1 MWENGEKCESVL
13 PEAQDDVT
21 DIQFTVIEEQW
32 SQNMFTFKK
41 PKSLNITQ
49 TDSLIIKIAG
59 GWLISDNQR
68 IDLLIIAA
76 FFTICAS

>member
-32 SQNMFTFKK
+32 SQNM

-59 GWLISDNQR
+59 GWLISD
-68 IDLLIIAA
+68 IFWIIAA

>member
-49 TDSLIIKIAG
+49 TDSIIKIAG

>member
-32 SQNMFTFKK
+32 SQNM

-49 TDSLIIKIAG
+49 TDSIIKIAG